1 MREAKKPIP
10 KFPVSDAAA
19 VAENKAE
26 RKALRDIRQ
35 GLTEMI
41 DATDGLMSG
50 LDGAAIASVRTTVK
64 ETLRRQRELAR
75 TIRSLCKVVAP

>member
-1 MREAKKPIP
+1 MNAPKRPIP
-10 KFPVSDAAA
+10 KFPVADAET

-26 RKALRDIRQ
+26 RKAVREIRQ
-35 GLTEMI
+35 GLTELI
-41 DATDGLMSG
+41 DATEGLMTG